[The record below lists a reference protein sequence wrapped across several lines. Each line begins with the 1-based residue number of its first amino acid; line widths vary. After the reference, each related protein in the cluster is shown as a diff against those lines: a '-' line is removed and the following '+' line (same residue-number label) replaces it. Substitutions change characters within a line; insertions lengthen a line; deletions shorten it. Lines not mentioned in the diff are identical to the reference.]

1 MGAALYAFCGAQLR
15 PGIEIVTDALQLAER
30 VADADLVITGEGRID
45 SQTIHG
51 KVPVGVARV
60 AKRFNVPVIGIAGS
74 LTADVGVVHQHGLD
88 AVFSVLYT
96 ICTLDEALAN
106 AAANLR
112 MTARNVAAVLP
123 MGDKLSLNSPQVALR
138 LPWLAT
144 GYRTVARIRRYA
156 PLSGEAGKLSAG

>member
-1 MGAALYAFCGAQLR
+1 VLSLEGGGAAGGMGAALYAFCGAQLR

-51 KVPVGVARV
+51 KVPVGVAGGE
-60 AKRFNVPVIGIAGS
+60 AFNAG
-74 LTADVGVVHQHGLD
+74 DRDCRQPDRRCRRVHQHGLD

-112 MTARNVAAVLP
+112 MTARNVAAVLQ
-123 MGDKLSLNSPQVALR
+123 MG
-138 LPWLAT
+138 
-144 GYRTVARIRRYA
+144 
-156 PLSGEAGKLSAG
+156 GKL

>member
-1 MGAALYAFCGAQLR
+1 MGVPAGSGGAAEGGGGTEGFMANNLYGPNG
-15 PGIEIVTDALQLAER
+15 PGM
-30 VADADLVITGEGRID
+30 
-45 SQTIHG
+45 
-51 KVPVGVARV
+51 VGVAKV

-112 MTARNVAAVLP
+112 MTARNVAAVLQ
-123 MGDKLSLNSPQVALR
+123 MGDKR
-138 LPWLAT
+138 
-144 GYRTVARIRRYA
+144 
-156 PLSGEAGKLSAG
+156 

>member
-1 MGAALYAFCGAQLR
+1 MLSLEGGGAAGGMGAALYAFCGAQLR

-45 SQTIHG
+45 SRRST
-51 KVPVGVARV
+51 
-60 AKRFNVPVIGIAGS
+60 AKCRWGWRGWRSVFNVPVIGIAGS

-112 MTARNVAAVLP
+112 MTARNVAAVLQ
-123 MGDKLSLNSPQVALR
+123 MGD
-138 LPWLAT
+138 
-144 GYRTVARIRRYA
+144 RR
-156 PLSGEAGKLSAG
+156 

>member
-1 MGAALYAFCGAQLR
+1 METGKNGGISAASPASSPGRAALTGASN
-15 PGIEIVTDALQLAER
+15 
-30 VADADLVITGEGRID
+30 RIPD
-45 SQTIHG
+45 RNPD
-51 KVPVGVARV
+51 K
-60 AKRFNVPVIGIAGS
+60 
-74 LTADVGVVHQHGLD
+74 
-88 AVFSVLYT
+88 
-96 ICTLDEALAN
+96 ALAN
-106 AAANLR
+106 SAANVR